1 MNHKKEI
8 LMLGTYEK
16 GGMREVVNQ
25 YLSIDF
31 KDYRIIYIPT
41 HVERNTL
48 VKLSVF
54 IVSIIR
60 SIPLFIHRDLT
71 IVHLHCSKKGSFF
84 RKYIFLILAK
94 MFRKKIILHT
104 HGSDFFEY
112 YHSSNSISKAFIKHF
127 FQLPD
132 VLIAL
137 SEQRKKE
144 YAALFKIRRI
154 TVVPNF
160 VSLPGQSRI
169 AGKNKSKVQLLMLG
183 RVGER
188 KGTADLINI
197 FKKLDNKHMIL
208 KIAGDGES
216 KQYRK
221 MVKAL
226 GLEEDISFLGWVD
239 GKKKTDLFEDS
250 DIFILPS
257 YQEDLPMAILEAMS
271 YGLPI
276 VATNV
281 AGIPSLVRNG
291 YNGYLFEPGDI
302 NDCVMKLKSL
312 IADSALR
319 QKFGKNSLEMVKKQF
334 EQSIVAKQIQGLY
347 DTLSTKK

>member
-1 MNHKKEI
+1 
-8 LMLGTYEK
+8 
-16 GGMREVVNQ
+16 
-25 YLSIDF
+25 
-31 KDYRIIYIPT
+31 
-41 HVERNTL
+41 
-48 VKLSVF
+48 
-54 IVSIIR
+54 
-60 SIPLFIHRDLT
+60 
-71 IVHLHCSKKGSFF
+71 
-84 RKYIFLILAK
+84 

-226 GLEEDISFLGWVD
+226 GLEEDISFLGWVE
-239 GKKKTDLFEDS
+239 GKNKTDLFEGS

>member
-144 YAALFKIRRI
+144 YAALFKIRR
-154 TVVPNF
+154 VRE
-160 VSLPGQSRI
+160 S
-169 AGKNKSKVQLLMLG
+169 SKTTI
-183 RVGER
+183 ESC
-188 KGTADLINI
+188 
-197 FKKLDNKHMIL
+197 FKIL
-208 KIAGDGES
+208 NYS
-216 KQYRK
+216 
-221 MVKAL
+221 
-226 GLEEDISFLGWVD
+226 
-239 GKKKTDLFEDS
+239 
-250 DIFILPS
+250 
-257 YQEDLPMAILEAMS
+257 
-271 YGLPI
+271 
-276 VATNV
+276 
-281 AGIPSLVRNG
+281 
-291 YNGYLFEPGDI
+291 
-302 NDCVMKLKSL
+302 
-312 IADSALR
+312 
-319 QKFGKNSLEMVKKQF
+319 FGKLRRF
-334 EQSIVAKQIQGLY
+334 
-347 DTLSTKK
+347 